1 MDFELNEDQ
10 IAFADM
16 ARAFAQNE
24 FEPHAAKW
32 DEEQIFP
39 VEVLRSA
46 GEMGFCGLYSP
57 EDVGGLG
64 TESSGCQHYL

>member
-16 ARAFAQNE
+16 ARSFAQKE
-24 FEPHAAKW
+24 LEPHAAEW

-39 VEVLRSA
+39 IETLKKA
-46 GEMGFCGLYSP
+46 GELGFCGLYSP
-57 EDVGGLG
+57 EDVGGAW
-64 TESSGCQHYL
+64 S